1 MWGDYMN
8 IRENTKK
15 VFVKNIQ
22 IGGNNNVIIQSMC
35 NIKTSNYE
43 EVIKQILNLEKYG
56 CEIIRVSILDENDAN
71 AISKIKKHIHIP
83 LVADIH
89 FDYKLALL
97 CIENGIDKIRINP
110 GNIGSK
116 ENIKK
121 VVDACKK
128 NHIPIRIG
136 INSGSLEK
144 DIEEKYGNNEIA
156 MIESAKR
163 HIKILEDLEFYD
175 IILSLKSSNFETS
188 LKAYKLAASIFD
200 YPLHI
205 GITEPGP
212 LIPGIIKSTLGL
224 SELID
229 LHIGSTIRISLSD
242 DPVNEI
248 KVAKQLLKA
257 KGLINMPSLTS
268 CPTCGRT
275 KVDLIKYANE
285 IEDYLYTVN
294 KNISVAVMGCIVNG
308 PGEAKHSD
316 IGIASGDKKAVLFK
330 KGEIIKTINEEDII
344 STLKEEIEK
353 M

>member
-1 MWGDYMN
+1 MN

-15 VFVKNIQ
+15 VMVGNVQ
-22 IGGNNNVIIQSMC
+22 IGGNNEVIIQSMC
-35 NIKTSNYE
+35 NVKTSNVDEVVNQIIKLE
-43 EVIKQILNLEKYG
+43 EYG
-56 CEIIRVSILDENDAN
+56 CQIIRVSVLDEMDAK
-71 AISKIKKHIHIP
+71 AIKDIKKRIHIP

-89 FDYKLALL
+89 FDYKLALS

-110 GNIGSK
+110 GNIGSI

-121 VVDACKK
+121 VVDACKEK
-128 NHIPIRIG
+128 HIPIRIG

-144 DIEEKYGNNEIA
+144 DIAEKYGNSEIA

-163 HIKILEDLEFYD
+163 HIKILEDLGFYD
-175 IILSLKSSNFETS
+175 IVLSLKSSNFETS
-188 LKAYKLAASIFD
+188 LKAYKLAASMFN

-212 LIPGIIKSTLGL
+212 LLPGIIKSTLGL
-224 SELID
+224 SELLDIK
-229 LHIGSTIRISLSD
+229 IGSTIRISLSD

-257 KGLINMPSLTS
+257 KNLIDMPTLTS

-275 KVDLIKYANE
+275 QINLIKYANE
-285 IEDYLYTVN
+285 IEDYLYKVD
-294 KNISVAVMGCIVNG
+294 KNIHVAVMGCIVNG
-308 PGEAKHSD
+308 PGEASNAD
-316 IGIASGDKKAVLFK
+316 IGVAGGNGKAALFK
-330 KGEIIKTINEEDII
+330 KGKVIKTIDENDIV
-344 STLKEEIEK
+344 STLKEEIEL

>member
-1 MWGDYMN
+1 M
-8 IRENTKK
+8 IERRNTRP
-15 VFVKNIQ
+15 VMVKNIQ
-22 IGGNNNVIIQSMC
+22 IGGNNNIVIQSMC
-35 NIKTSNYE
+35 NIKTSKVD
-43 EVIKQILNLEKYG
+43 EVVKQILKLEEYG
-56 CEIIRVSILDENDAN
+56 CQIIRVSVLDEEDAN
-71 AISKIKKHIHIP
+71 AIKKIKKHINIP

-89 FDYKLALL
+89 FDYKLALI

-128 NHIPIRIG
+128 NHVPIRIG

-144 DIEEKYGNNEIA
+144 DLKDKYGVSA
-156 MIESAKR
+156 KTMIESAKR
-163 HIKILEDLEFYD
+163 HVAILEELEFYD
-175 IILSLKSSNFETS
+175 IVISLKSSNFEMC
-188 LKAYKLAASIFD
+188 KEAYLLAANTFN

-229 LHIGSTIRISLSD
+229 KNIGSTIRISLSD

-248 KVAKQLLKA
+248 KVAKQLLHA
-257 KGLINMPSLTS
+257 KHLITMPTLVS

-275 KVDLIKYANE
+275 QIDLIKYASL
-285 IEDYLYTVN
+285 IEDYLYKVN
-294 KNISVAVMGCIVNG
+294 KSFKIAVMGCIVNG
-308 PGEAKHSD
+308 PGEASDAD
-316 IGIASGDKKAVLFK
+316 IGIAGGNKVAALFK
-330 KGEIIKTINEEDII
+330 KGKVVKTI
-344 STLKEEIEK
+344 KEENILEELIK
-353 M
+353 EIDNL

>member
-1 MWGDYMN
+1 MY
-8 IRENTKK
+8 IRENCRK
-15 VFVKNIQ
+15 VYVKDVL
-22 IGGNNNVIIQSMC
+22 IGGSNNIVIQSMC
-35 NIKTSNYE
+35 NIKTSNYKQ
-43 EVIKQILNLEKYG
+43 VIDQILKLEKYG
-56 CEIIRVSILDENDAN
+56 CEIIRVSVLDEQDAL
-71 AISKIKKHIHIP
+71 AIKQIKESIHIP

-110 GNIGSK
+110 GNIGSV

-121 VVDACKK
+121 VVDACKEK
-128 NHIPIRIG
+128 HIPIRIG

-144 DIEEKYGNNEIA
+144 DIEEKYGNNEKA

-163 HIKILEDLEFYD
+163 HIKILEDLNFYD
-175 IILSLKSSNFETS
+175 IVLSLKSSNFETS
-188 LKAYKLAASIFD
+188 LKAYKLAASLFD

-224 SELID
+224 SEIID
-229 LHIGSTIRISLSD
+229 LRIGSTIRISLSD
-242 DPVNEI
+242 DPINEI

-257 KGLINMPSLTS
+257 KSLIKMPSLTS

-275 KVDLIKYANE
+275 KIDLIKYANE

-294 KNISVAVMGCIVNG
+294 KDINVAIMGCIVNG
-308 PGEAKHSD
+308 PGEAKHAD
-316 IGIASGDKKAVLFK
+316 IGIAGGDKKAVLFK
-330 KGEIIKTINEEDII
+330 KGQIIKTIDEKDII

>member
-1 MWGDYMN
+1 MN
-8 IRENTKK
+8 IRENTRK
-15 VFVKNIQ
+15 VIVGNVQ
-22 IGGNNNVIIQSMC
+22 IGGNNNVVIQSMC

-43 EVIKQILNLEKYG
+43 EVIKQIILLEKYG
-56 CEIIRVSILDENDAN
+56 CEIIRVSVLDEQDAK
-71 AISKIKKHIHIP
+71 AIKKIKEQIHIP

-110 GNIGSK
+110 GNIGSV

-121 VVDACKK
+121 VVDACKE
-128 NHIPIRIG
+128 HQIPIRIG

-144 DIEEKYGNNEIA
+144 DIFEQYGNNELA

-163 HIKILEDLEFYD
+163 HIKILEDLGFYD
-175 IILSLKSSNFETS
+175 IVLSLKSSNFETS
-188 LKAYKLAASIFD
+188 LKAYKLASELFN

-224 SELID
+224 SELLD
-229 LHIGSTIRISLSD
+229 LQIGSTIRISLSD

-257 KGLINMPSLTS
+257 KKLITMPSLTS

-275 KVDLIKYANE
+275 KIDLIKYASI

-294 KNISVAVMGCIVNG
+294 KDINVAIMGCVVNG
-308 PGEAKHSD
+308 PGEASHAD
-316 IGIASGDKKAVLFK
+316 IGIAGGDKKAVLFK
-330 KGEIIKTINEEDII
+330 KGQIVKTIKEDEILEV
-344 STLKEEIEK
+344 LKAEIDK

>member
-1 MWGDYMN
+1 MY
-8 IRENTKK
+8 IREKTRK
-15 VFVKNIQ
+15 VKVKDIQ
-22 IGGNNNVIIQSMC
+22 IGGNNKVVIQSMC

-43 EVIKQILNLEKYG
+43 KVINQILNLEKYG

-71 AISKIKKHIHIP
+71 AIKYIKDKIHIP

-89 FDYKLALL
+89 FDYKLALM

-121 VVDACKK
+121 VVDACKER
-128 NHIPIRIG
+128 HIPIRIG

-144 DIEEKYGNNEIA
+144 DIEDQYGNNEIA

-163 HIKILEDLEFYD
+163 HIAILEDLEFYD
-175 IILSLKSSNFETS
+175 IVLSLKSSNFKTS
-188 LKAYKLAASIFD
+188 LEAYKLAANMFK

-229 LHIGSTIRISLSD
+229 LQIGSTIRISLSD
-242 DPVNEI
+242 DPINEI
-248 KVAKQLLKA
+248 KVAKQLLKS
-257 KGLINMPSLTS
+257 KGLIAMPSLTS

-275 KVDLIKYANE
+275 KINLIELATD

-294 KNISVAVMGCIVNG
+294 KNMNVAVMGCVVNG
-308 PGEAKHSD
+308 PGEARHAD
-316 IGIASGDKKAVLFK
+316 IGIAGGDGKAVLFK
-330 KGEIIKTINEEDII
+330 NGKIIKTITEQEILP
-344 STLKEEIEK
+344 SLKEEIEK

>member
-1 MWGDYMN
+1 MY
-8 IRENTKK
+8 IRENCRK
-15 VFVKNIQ
+15 VYVKDVL
-22 IGGNNNVIIQSMC
+22 IGGSNNIVIQSMC
-35 NIKTSNYE
+35 NIKTSNYKQ
-43 EVIKQILNLEKYG
+43 VIDQILKLEKYG
-56 CEIIRVSILDENDAN
+56 CEIIRVSVLDEQDAL
-71 AISKIKKHIHIP
+71 AIKQIKESIHIP

-110 GNIGSK
+110 GNIGSV

-121 VVDACKK
+121 VVDACKEK
-128 NHIPIRIG
+128 HIPIRIG

-144 DIEEKYGNNEIA
+144 DIEEKYGNNEKA

-163 HIKILEDLEFYD
+163 HIKILEDLNFYD
-175 IILSLKSSNFETS
+175 IVLSLKSSNFETS
-188 LKAYKLAASIFD
+188 LKAYKLAASLFD

-224 SELID
+224 SEIID
-229 LHIGSTIRISLSD
+229 LRIGSTIRISLSD
-242 DPVNEI
+242 DPINEI

-257 KGLINMPSLTS
+257 KGLIKMPSLTS

-275 KVDLIKYANE
+275 KIDLIKYANE

-294 KNISVAVMGCIVNG
+294 KDINVAIMGCIVNG
-308 PGEAKHSD
+308 PGEAKHAD
-316 IGIASGDKKAVLFK
+316 IGIAGGDKKAVLFK
-330 KGEIIKTINEEDII
+330 KGQIIKTIDEKDII